1 VKQLNGVET
10 PLLLLKKEKIM
21 KKIFMIAALMVAT
34 LSASAQNEVGQFT
47 LKPMVGLN
55 LASMTKADNSKM
67 RVGVAAGVEGEYGVA
82 ENFGITAGLL
92 YSMQGVKQS
101 GNATVNIPVFGKVDF
116 TGDQTL
122 KLDYLNIPILAN
134 YYIVKGLAVKAGI
147 QPGFCVSKKMALKG
161 TATNNGNK
169 LDIDSNEKIE
179 DGIKAFQFAIPV
191 GLSYEYE
198 GFVLDARYNIYA
210 TKALKN
216 SDSRHSLFTIS
227 LGYKFAL

>member
-1 VKQLNGVET
+1 
-10 PLLLLKKEKIM
+10 M
-21 KKIFMIAALMVAT
+21 KKIMMIAALMVAT

-101 GNATVNIPVFGKVDF
+101 GNATVNIPVFGNVAF

-191 GLSYEYE
+191 GLSYEYQS
-198 GFVLDARYNIYA
+198 FVLDARYNIYA
-210 TKALKN
+210 TKAMKTG
-216 SDSRHSLFTIS
+216 DSRHSLFTIS

>member
-1 VKQLNGVET
+1 
-10 PLLLLKKEKIM
+10 
-21 KKIFMIAALMVAT
+21 MIAALMVAT

-101 GNATVNIPVFGKVDF
+101 GNATVNIPVFGNVAF

-134 YYIVKGLAVKAGI
+134 YYIVKGLAVKAGV

-161 TATNNGNK
+161 TATNNGNR

-198 GFVLDARYNIYA
+198 GFVFDARYNIYA
-210 TKALKN
+210 TKAMKTT
-216 SDSRHSLFTIS
+216 DSRHSLFTIS

>member
-1 VKQLNGVET
+1 
-10 PLLLLKKEKIM
+10 M
-21 KKIFMIAALMVAT
+21 KKIMMIAALMVAT

-67 RVGVAAGVEGEYGVA
+67 RVGVAAGVEGEYGVT

-101 GNATVNIPVFGKVDF
+101 GSATVYIPVFGNVAF

-161 TATNNGNK
+161 TATNNGNTVN
-169 LDIDSNEKIE
+169 IDSNEKIE
-179 DGIKAFQFAIPV
+179 DGVKSFQFAIPV
-191 GLSYEYE
+191 GLSYEYQS
-198 GFVLDARYNIYA
+198 FVLDARYNIYA
-210 TKALKN
+210 TKAMKTG
-216 SDSRHSLFTIS
+216 DSRHSLFTIS

>member
-1 VKQLNGVET
+1 
-10 PLLLLKKEKIM
+10 M
-21 KKIFMIAALMVAT
+21 KKMMMIAAMMVAT

-101 GNATVNIPVFGKVDF
+101 GNATVNIPVFGNVAF

-161 TATNNGNK
+161 TATNNGNR

-210 TKALKN
+210 TKAMKTG
-216 SDSRHSLFTIS
+216 DSRHSLFTIS

>member
-1 VKQLNGVET
+1 
-10 PLLLLKKEKIM
+10 
-21 KKIFMIAALMVAT
+21 MIAALMVAT